1 MTQINNMKRIL
12 LMFLTFAFPML
23 LTAQV
28 QEITGKVTDEEDGTP
43 LPGVTV
49 VAKGTSLGTVTD
61 FDGNYTISVQP
72 GSTLVFSYI
81 GYSTKEVQVT
91 EQTVLDVALSE
102 MTQELDEVVVI
113 GYGVQKKSDRTGAIY
128 NVSSEDIQTVAVQD
142 PIEGIQGKVP
152 GVTIRKSGSDPNAG
166 FDVKIR
172 GASGLSSST
181 DPLYVVDG
189 IVGVDPTTIATED
202 IESFNILKD
211 ASSAAIYGSRGANG
225 VVIITTKK
233 GTANA
238 TLVEVSSYA
247 TMEQVS
253 KRSRLDL
260 MSATD
265 YLDYGNELGLDMSTY
280 NKGFSTDWQDEVYR
294 TGLSHNE
301 SVAISGGNDRST
313 YRASVSNNQIAGVIK
328 NSSKN
333 RTIMRLN
340 SQTKAFDDK
349 LMISMNLANTIEE
362 NSYINYGSPGADGT
376 LFQAFQRN
384 PTLPVYNE
392 DGSFH
397 QDPTP
402 PVNNYSN
409 PVAIINDIQN
419 ERSAKRL
426 LAGVKL
432 DYELVEDFKLTL
444 NSAYTRDDDESF
456 YFEPAS
462 NDPLPGEGTASR
474 RYSNNDSRLIEAF
487 ANYDRSFNNNNLN
500 LVAGYSYQVSMY
512 DGFSAYGKDPSSDL
526 SQAHDLRTLANVN
539 PGDID
544 SWKGESLLI
553 SSFARAAYNYD
564 DKYFVTATIR
574 RDGSSKFG
582 ANYRWGIFPSGS
594 IKWNLKRESFLE
606 DFSPLSMAQLR
617 VGYGQTGNQDIPSYS
632 NVDLWGITGYDEDP
646 ITGVTTVKYGPIQND
661 NPDLK
666 WEVNSEIN
674 IGIDFGILKNRITGS
689 VDAYQKKTFDLLY
702 VYPVP
707 SPPNLYPTTL
717 GNGGEINITGIEA
730 VITGHILNN
739 EMISWKS
746 TFVATHNK
754 AIVTQISN
762 ENFLPIEKVD
772 EGWLQ
777 EPLGYGTSTQILK
790 EGEERGT
797 WYGPK
802 FVGLDSNTG
811 KFLYETATDGIYKS
825 IDRLVPD
832 DYQILGTAQPKLEV
846 GWSNSLNLFGN
857 IDINLTFR
865 GMFGHDVLNATNM
878 VFDNPSYFPTRNVLN
893 SAPER
898 TELVE
903 ASAFSDYFLEK
914 GNFLRLENITIG
926 YTLQLQESET
936 IKSARLFI
944 AGNNLLTLTKYT
956 GIDPSTI
963 GIDIFNI
970 YPKSTSVTAGFN
982 LTF

>member
-1 MTQINNMKRIL
+1 MTQKNKSIRIL
-12 LMFLTFAFPML
+12 LMFLVLSFPLL

-28 QEITGKVTDEEDGTP
+28 QEITGKVTGEEDGTP

-49 VAKGTSLGTVTD
+49 LSKGTTIGTVTD
-61 FDGNYTISVQP
+61 FDGNYRLSVQP
-72 GSTLVFSYI
+72 GNTLVFSYI
-81 GYSTKEVQVT
+81 GYSNKEVVVT
-91 EQTVLDVALSE
+91 DQTTIDVTLSE
-102 MTQELDEVVVI
+102 ETQELDEVVVI
-113 GYGVQKKSDRTGAIY
+113 GYGVQKKSDRTGAVY
-128 NVSSEDIQTVAVQD
+128 NVTSEDIQTVAVQD

-172 GASGLSSST
+172 GASGLTSST

-189 IVGVDPTTIATED
+189 IVGVDPTTIAPED
-202 IESFNILKD
+202 IESFNVLKD

-225 VVIITTKK
+225 VIIITTKK

-260 MSATD
+260 MSAED
-265 YLDYGNELGLDMSTY
+265 YLAFGDELGFDMTTY
-280 NKGFSTDWQDEVYR
+280 NKGFSTDWQDEIYR

-301 SVAISGGNDRST
+301 SVAISGGNEKST

-349 LMISMNLANTIEE
+349 LMVSMNLANTIEE

-384 PTLPVYNE
+384 PTLPVYDSIGNYY
-392 DGSFH
+392 

-426 LAGVKL
+426 LAGVRA
-432 DYELVEDFKLTL
+432 DYELFENFKLTL

-462 NDPLPGEGTASR
+462 NGPLPGEGRASR
-474 RYSNNDSRLIEAF
+474 KYSNNDSRLIEAF
-487 ANYDRSFNNNNLN
+487 ANYDRSLNNNNLN
-500 LVAGYSYQVSMY
+500 MVAGYSYQVFKW
-512 DGFSAYGKDPSSDL
+512 DGFSAQGKNPSSDL
-526 SQAHDLRTLANVN
+526 TQSNDLRTIALVV

-544 SWKGESLLI
+544 SWKGESRLI
-553 SSFARAAYNYD
+553 SSFARVAYNYD
-564 DKYFVTATIR
+564 QKYFVTATIR

-582 ANYRWGIFPSGS
+582 ANHQWGIFPSGS
-594 IKWNLKRESFLE
+594 VKWNLKRESFME
-606 DFSPLSMAQLR
+606 NISALSMADIR
-617 VGYGQTGNQDIPSYS
+617 VGYGQTGNQEIPSYA
-632 NVDLWGITGYDEDP
+632 NMVLFGITGYTLDP
-646 ITGVTTVKYGPIQND
+646 ITNQYTVNYGPIQNG

-674 IGIDFGILKNRITGS
+674 IGLDFGFLNNRITAS
-689 VDAYQKKTFDLLY
+689 VDAYQKNTFDLLY
-702 VYPVP
+702 VYNVQV
-707 SPPNLYPTTL
+707 PPNLVPTTL
-717 GNGGEINITGIEA
+717 ANGGKIDIKGIEA
-730 VITGHILNN
+730 VITGHILSNDAV
-739 EMISWKS
+739 SWKS
-746 TFVATHNK
+746 TFVATHSK
-754 AIVTQISN
+754 AIVTKLSN
-762 ENFLPIEKVD
+762 ENFLPISKVD
-772 EGWLQ
+772 EGGLQ
-777 EPLGYGTSTQILK
+777 EPLGYGTNTQIMR

-802 FVGLDSNTG
+802 FVGIDSRTS
-811 KFLYETATDGIYKS
+811 KFLYETATEGIYKTL
-825 IDRLVPD
+825 DRLVPA
-832 DYQILGTAQPKLEV
+832 DYKKLGTAQPAMEI
-846 GWSNSLNLFGN
+846 GWSNSINLLKS
-857 IDINLTFR
+857 IDIDFTFR

-878 VFDNPSYFPTRNVLN
+878 VFDNPSYFPTRNILR
-893 SAPER
+893 SAPDR
-898 TELVE
+898 TELIE

-914 GNFLRLENITIG
+914 GNFIRLENITVG
-926 YTLQLQESET
+926 YTIPISNAEF
-936 IKSARLFI
+936 IKSARVFV
-944 AGNNLLTLTKYT
+944 AGNNLLTLSKYT

-970 YPKSTSVTAGFN
+970 YPKSTSLTAGFN
-982 LTF
+982 MRF